1 MSNKSSF
8 TGNPIVPPFMESGLD
23 PQEQYTINTS
33 SFAVALGRATN
44 TSPIK
49 IDYILKGYTGTLG
62 TYVLNI
68 NPTSKGI
75 GNLTGGALLG
85 IGISQLSSLTDCL
98 SASYLSSSPINA

>member
-1 MSNKSSF
+1 MTELDNPNYGNTTGKQLEESITRGITTTLKLDPFAWQVIKPITEVLNNKSSF

-49 IDYILKGYTGTLG
+49 S
-62 TYVLNI
+62 NEWC
-68 NPTSKGI
+68 S
-75 GNLTGGALLG
+75 
-85 IGISQLSSLTDCL
+85 
-98 SASYLSSSPINA
+98 